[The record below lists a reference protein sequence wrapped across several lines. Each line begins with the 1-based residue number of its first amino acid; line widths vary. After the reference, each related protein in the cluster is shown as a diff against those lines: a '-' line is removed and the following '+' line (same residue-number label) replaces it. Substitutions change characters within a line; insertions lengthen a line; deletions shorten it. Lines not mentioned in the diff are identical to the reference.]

1 MPTTTI
7 STCVSF
13 TFYSSPVTSYDGAN
27 TVDPRTRPSSP
38 ISISTDDGSVRP
50 YSPRISGPDQADIL
64 SEVGYTIVDDPCLDI
79 NHIPASTIPPATSL
93 RPRVTFG
100 QTSVAD
106 SLTMA
111 AGTASSSA
119 DHTAVD
125 AAVTIALAPTTTP
138 AAIPAP
144 AATPVATVATPA
156 ATTLSITS
164 AAAAVDVGAPH
175 SDERWYCVTVG
186 KDVGVFQGV

>member
-27 TVDPRTRPSSP
+27 TVDSRTRPSSP
-38 ISISTDDGSVRP
+38 ISISTDESVRP
-50 YSPRISGPDQADIL
+50 YSPRISGPDQADTL
-64 SEVGYTIVDDPCLDI
+64 SEVSYTIVDDPCLDI

-156 ATTLSITS
+156 AATLSITS
-164 AAAAVDVGAPH
+164 AAAAVDSGTPH